1 VKGSGKAA
9 ETDKSENEQ
18 WLKKML
24 LDEGWSAEQAQA
36 IVDKLMLKE
45 GIPDWKPH
53 HLKRFEEWCV
63 AERKSQNEVDS
74 QLEFVAHDLCNEHEA
89 IGMSLKLARNL
100 EEAKAAIVPYARM
113 LGGEADWYRPS
124 RRRI

>member
-1 VKGSGKAA
+1 
-9 ETDKSENEQ
+9 
-18 WLKKML
+18 ML
-24 LDEGWSAEQAQA
+24 LDENWSAEQAQA
-36 IVDKLMLKE
+36 IVDKLRLRE
-45 GIPDWKPH
+45 GMPHWKPH
-53 HLKRFEEWCV
+53 HLKRFEDWCA

-89 IGMSLKLARNL
+89 IGMSLKLARTL

-113 LGGEADWYRPS
+113 LSGEADWYRQPS

>member
-1 VKGSGKAA
+1 
-9 ETDKSENEQ
+9 
-18 WLKKML
+18 ML

-36 IVDKLMLKE
+36 IVDKLMLRE

-53 HLKRFEEWCV
+53 HLKRFEEWCA

-89 IGMSLKLARNL
+89 IGMSLKLAK
-100 EEAKAAIVPYARM
+100 E
-113 LGGEADWYRPS
+113 S
-124 RRRI
+124 

>member
-1 VKGSGKAA
+1 
-9 ETDKSENEQ
+9 
-18 WLKKML
+18 ML

-36 IVDKLMLKE
+36 IVDKLTLKE
-45 GIPDWKPH
+45 GIPNWKPH

-100 EEAKAAIVPYARM
+100 EEAKAAIVPYARI
-113 LGGEADWYRPS
+113 LSGEADSYRPS